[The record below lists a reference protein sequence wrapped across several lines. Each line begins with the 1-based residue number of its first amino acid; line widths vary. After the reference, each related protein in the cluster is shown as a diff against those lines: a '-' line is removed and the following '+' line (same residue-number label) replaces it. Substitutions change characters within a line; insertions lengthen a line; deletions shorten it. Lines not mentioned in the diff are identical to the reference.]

1 MAQVTQIA
9 FQLPKSKWNEG
20 SAFPL
25 PVYLRLRSSGAAA
38 TPTTIHYRID
48 CLTTGTELADWTSV
62 SAASNFTIAVTATHN
77 AIQNQGNLCETR
89 ELTVMTDQDLATQH
103 RQAVRWRVENLYGS
117 P

>member
-1 MAQVTQIA
+1 MAQVDQIA
-9 FQLPKSKWNEG
+9 FQIPKTKWKEG

-25 PVYLRLRSSGAAA
+25 PVYLRLRSTAAAA
-38 TPTTIHYRID
+38 TPTTIHYRVD
-48 CLTTGTELADWTSV
+48 CLTTGTELADWTTV

-77 AIQNQGNLCETR
+77 AIQNQGNAHETR

-103 RQAVRWRVENLYGS
+103 RESVRWRVTNLYGS

>member
-1 MAQVTQIA
+1 MAQVDVIA
-9 FQLPKSKWNEG
+9 FQLPKSKWQEG

-38 TPTTIHYRID
+38 TPTTIHYRLD
-48 CLTTGTELADWTSV
+48 CLTTGTEIADWTTV

-77 AIQNQGNLCETR
+77 AIQNQGNTSETR
-89 ELTVMTDQDLATQH
+89 ELTVMTDQDLSTQH
-103 RQAVRWRVENLYGS
+103 RQAVRWTVRNLYGS

>member
-9 FQLPKSKWNEG
+9 FQIPKTKWQEG

-48 CLTTGTELADWTSV
+48 CLTTGTELVDETSV
-62 SAASNFTIAVTATHN
+62 SAASNFTISVTGTHN
-77 AIQNQGNLCETR
+77 AIQNDGNDYEVKQ
-89 ELTVMTDQDLATQH
+89 LTVTTDVGLSTQH
-103 RQAVRWRVENLYGS
+103 RESVQWRVTNLYGS

>member
-9 FQLPKSKWNEG
+9 FQLPKTKWEEG

-25 PVYLRLRSSGAAA
+25 PVYLRLRSTTAAA

-48 CLTTGTELADWTSV
+48 CKTTKREIVDWTSV
-62 SAASNFTIAVTATHN
+62 SAASNFTIAVTGTHN
-77 AIQNQGNLCETR
+77 AIQSNDNSYETK
-89 ELTVMTDQDLATQH
+89 ELTVMTDQDLSTQH
-103 RQAVRWRVENLYGS
+103 RQSVRWRVENLYGS